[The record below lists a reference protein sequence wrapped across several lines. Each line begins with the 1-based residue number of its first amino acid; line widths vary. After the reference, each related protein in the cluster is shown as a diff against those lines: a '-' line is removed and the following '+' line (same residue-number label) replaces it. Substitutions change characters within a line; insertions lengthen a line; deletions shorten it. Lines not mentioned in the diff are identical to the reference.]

1 MSPKP
6 KTYVL
11 ILIPLKKQTLAMLRE
26 EFPKVEFHQQVIKSV
41 QELPRQLL
49 EKAEIVITDSMI
61 LKAED
66 VPSLKWLHIFKT
78 VVDVRLFDKE
88 FIKKPELVVT
98 NNSGVTAPAYADIA
112 LMQMYSLGYQLSQIY
127 KAKEAHSFTLDAGK
141 YTVSRMYD
149 STIGLI
155 GYGSVGR
162 EIARITHGLG
172 VKILAVKRDLLHPED
187 HGYTLPG
194 HGDPGGDYFHRLYPP
209 QAIGSMVKECDFVL
223 VTVPHTAET
232 HQLINADVFS
242 QMKTGSYL
250 INMSLPDVL
259 DLDAMQVALNEN
271 RIAGA
276 ALVQFLGHEFPPSS
290 TLWTQEKIMIFPPFS
305 ALIRNEEEKAVL
317 LLIDNLR
324 QYLIGG
330 LLTNR
335 IDFERGY

>member
-6 KTYVL
+6 KAYVL
-11 ILIPLKKQTLAMLRE
+11 ILIPLKKQTLAMLRD

-49 EKAEIVITDSMI
+49 EKTEILIMDTMVIRS
-61 LKAED
+61 ED
-66 VPSLKWLHIFKT
+66 VPNLKWLHIFKT
-78 VVDVRLFDKE
+78 VVDVRVFGMD
-88 FIKKPELVVT
+88 FFKKPDLVVT

-112 LMQMYSLGYQLSQIY
+112 LMQMFSLGYQLSQIY
-127 KAKEAHSFTLDAGK
+127 KAKETHSFNLDAGK
-141 YTVSRMYD
+141 YPVSRLYD
-149 STIGLI
+149 STIGII

-172 VKILAVKRDLLHPED
+172 VKILAVKRDMMHPED
-187 HGYTLPG
+187 PDYTLPG

-232 HQLINADVFS
+232 HQLVNGDVFA
-242 QMKTGSYL
+242 QMKAGSYL
-250 INMSLPDVL
+250 INMSLSEVI
-259 DLDAMQVALNEN
+259 DLDALQDALNEN

-276 ALVQFLGHEFPPSS
+276 ALVQFPGHEFSQSS
-290 TLWTQEKIMIFPPFS
+290 TLWTQEKVMIFPPFS

-324 QYLIGG
+324 QYLNGG

-335 IDFERGY
+335 IDVERGY